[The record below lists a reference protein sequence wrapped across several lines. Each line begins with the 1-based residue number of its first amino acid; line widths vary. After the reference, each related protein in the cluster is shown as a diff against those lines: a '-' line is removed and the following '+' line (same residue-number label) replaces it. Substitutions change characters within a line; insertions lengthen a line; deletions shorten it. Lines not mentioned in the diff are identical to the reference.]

1 MLKSELGS
9 NKLKSSAGWRLIP
22 ALGAAALLG
31 SCMVGL
37 DYVRPEAEAP
47 DGYKEAGADWKPAE
61 PQDHLPR
68 GKWWEL
74 FNDPQLNVLEQQIE
88 LSNQTIAVA
97 VSQYQQARALVQQ
110 ARSAYFPTVT
120 TSPSVT
126 RSKASGTLG
135 AVPTARAPITRYT
148 LPVDVSWE
156 LDLWGRYRRA
166 YESTEA
172 AAQASAGDLESIR
185 LTAQAE
191 LAQDYFQLRMLDAQ
205 KQLLEDTA
213 IGYQRSLQ
221 LTRNRYTSGV
231 ASKADVAAAETQ
243 LRTTEAQAIDVGVQ
257 RAQMEHA
264 IAILIGKPPS
274 LFSLAP
280 TPLADLPPPLPIG
293 VPSALLERRP
303 DVAAAERR
311 VQAANAQIGVA
322 IAAYYPSLTLGASA
336 GFDTTDLSKW
346 LTFPSRFWS
355 VGPQL
360 AETLFDAGLRRA
372 QTDQARAA
380 YDGTVATYRQTVLT
394 GFQEVEDNLAALRI
408 LDQEAKVQS
417 DAVAAADQS
426 VRLFTN
432 QYKAGTISYLEVV
445 TAQTVLLTNQR
456 TAVTILGQ
464 RMNASV
470 LLVKALGGGWDASL
484 LHDSK
489 ALGRTYQEDQQS
501 AAAQARAPA
510 K

>member
-1 MLKSELGS
+1 
-9 NKLKSSAGWRLIP
+9 
-22 ALGAAALLG
+22 
-31 SCMVGL
+31 
-37 DYVRPEAEAP
+37 
-47 DGYKEAGADWKPAE
+47 
-61 PQDHLPR
+61 
-68 GKWWEL
+68 
-74 FNDPQLNVLEQQIE
+74 
-88 LSNQTIAVA
+88 
-97 VSQYQQARALVQQ
+97 
-110 ARSAYFPTVT
+110 
-120 TSPSVT
+120 
-126 RSKASGTLG
+126 
-135 AVPTARAPITRYT
+135 
-148 LPVDVSWE
+148 
-156 LDLWGRYRRA
+156 
-166 YESTEA
+166 
-172 AAQASAGDLESIR
+172 
-185 LTAQAE
+185 
-191 LAQDYFQLRMLDAQ
+191 
-205 KQLLEDTA
+205 
-213 IGYQRSLQ
+213 
-221 LTRNRYTSGV
+221 
-231 ASKADVAAAETQ
+231 
-243 LRTTEAQAIDVGVQ
+243 
-257 RAQMEHA
+257 MEHA

-280 TPLADLPPPLPIG
+280 TPLTDLPPPLPIG

-346 LTFPSRFWS
+346 FTFPSRFWS
-355 VGPQL
+355 VGPEL

-456 TAVTILGQ
+456 TAVAILGQ

-484 LHDSK
+484 LPDSK
-489 ALGRTYQEDQQS
+489 ALGRTYQEDQQ
-501 AAAQARAPA
+501 AAQAPAPG

>member
-1 MLKSELGS
+1 MRELESQLKESRRFAGLRLGFACCVLAS
-9 NKLKSSAGWRLIP
+9 
-22 ALGAAALLG
+22 LGA
-31 SCMVGL
+31 CMVGP
-37 DYVRPEAEAP
+37 DYVRPKTEAP
-47 DGYKEAGADWKPAE
+47 AAYKEIGDWKTAQ

-68 GKWWEL
+68 GTWWEL
-74 FNDPQLNVLEQQIE
+74 FNDAQLSALEDQIE
-88 LSNQTIAVA
+88 LSNQNVALA
-97 VSQYQQARALVQQ
+97 VSEYQQARSLVQQ
-110 ARSAYFPTVT
+110 ARSAYFPTLT

-126 RSKASGTLG
+126 RSKSSGTLG
-135 AVPTARAPITRYT
+135 AVPVAHAPLTRYT

-156 LDLWGRYRRA
+156 VDLWGRYRRA

-172 AAQASAGDLESIR
+172 SAQASEGDLESIR

-205 KQLLEDTA
+205 KQLLEDTVVA
-213 IGYQRSLQ
+213 YRKSLQ
-221 LTRNRYTSGV
+221 LTRNRYASGV

-274 LFSLAP
+274 IFSLP
-280 TPLADLPPPLPIG
+280 PVPLTDLPPQLPIG

-303 DVAAAERR
+303 DIAAAERR

-322 IAAYYPSLTLGASA
+322 IAAYYPSLTLGAVV

-355 VGPQL
+355 VGPQF
-360 AETLFDAGLRRA
+360 AQTLFDAGLRRA

-380 YDGTVATYRQTVLT
+380 YDGTVASYRQTVLT

-408 LDQEAKVQS
+408 LEQEAQVQQ
-417 DAVAAADQS
+417 DAVASADQS
-426 VRLFTN
+426 VQLFTN
-432 QYKAGTISYLEVV
+432 QYKAGIVSYLDVV
-445 TAQTVLLTNQR
+445 TAQTTLLTNKR
-456 TAVTILGQ
+456 TAVSILGQ

-470 LLVKALGGGWDASL
+470 LLVKAMGGGWDESL
-484 LHDSK
+484 LPDSN
-489 ALGRTYQEDQQS
+489 ALGRRYEDDRKS
-501 AAAQARAPA
+501 AAAQTAIPA